1 MEFCKSK
8 TDFWSLLHFSFFRFS
23 SSQISRDLLFDE
35 AWYTAAENFLLLQEM
50 IERVVVVAQLVERS
64 LLEPE
69 IRGSNPVKFYL
80 LPAEFKKLL

>member
-1 MEFCKSK
+1 
-8 TDFWSLLHFSFFRFS
+8 
-23 SSQISRDLLFDE
+23 
-35 AWYTAAENFLLLQEM
+35 M

-80 LPAEFKKLL
+80 LPVEFKTLLKRRK